1 MTLGYLRKM
10 YIYVAGI
17 KMIDLEFALNYPSRY
32 NRGDRKIKEVYQ
44 NVYDCYSWVMVCEG
58 LYSLILCMFEIFNKI
73 FLKSS
78 LYLFVFRL
86 LDLLIPEKGVLKYP
100 TMFYCFSNTVPLM
113 F

>member
-1 MTLGYLRKM
+1 M

-58 LYSLILCMFEIFNKI
+58 LLNFMY
-73 FLKSS
+73 
-78 LYLFVFRL
+78 V
-86 LDLLIPEKGVLKYP
+86 
-100 TMFYCFSNTVPLM
+100 
-113 F
+113 